1 MRISAGL
8 ALKNVP
14 CRYVQLKAEL
24 EEFEESSRTLE
35 AEQEGETVVQDKVQ
49 GEVRRAPTLRGF
61 IFAQLTAQ
69 LKEARGRAETA
80 ARELEFARVRAWR
93 CGGGSRLQ
101 DKHQAQLREHFDTNT
116 KLQEQLDSALA
127 LNRTVRGWLPWCP

>member
-8 ALKNVP
+8 ALKNIP
-14 CRYVQLKAEL
+14 CRYVHLKAEL

-35 AEQEGETVVQDKVQ
+35 AEQEGEIDR
-49 GEVRRAPTLRGF
+49 VRRAPALRGF